1 VGFYMG
7 FSLEPSQ
14 DAFDKAYTAMADE
27 AGQTQADGIP
37 DAGKAI
43 DGYLSDAR
51 ALMLEGKAAELT
63 ALELKLP
70 DADPALKAPLQEKL
84 TGTTLAFAQ
93 QNAPLIDD
101 YRASISRSTLMFWAM
116 AILVGTVQGGIQA
129 VSRSYFGKLVPKK
142 RSNEYFGFFDIFG
155 KFATFV
161 GPLLYALIGSL
172 SGRSSFGTLALLT
185 LFLAG
190 FITLILARK
199 PLEQLEKR
207 KEAEAS

>member
-1 VGFYMG
+1 
-7 FSLEPSQ
+7 
-14 DAFDKAYTAMADE
+14 
-27 AGQTQADGIP
+27 
-37 DAGKAI
+37 
-43 DGYLSDAR
+43 
-51 ALMLEGKAAELT
+51 MLEGKAEELT
-63 ALELKLP
+63 ALELELP

-93 QNAPLIDD
+93 QNARLIDD

-199 PLEQLEKR
+199 PLEQLEKS
-207 KEAEAS
+207 KEAEA